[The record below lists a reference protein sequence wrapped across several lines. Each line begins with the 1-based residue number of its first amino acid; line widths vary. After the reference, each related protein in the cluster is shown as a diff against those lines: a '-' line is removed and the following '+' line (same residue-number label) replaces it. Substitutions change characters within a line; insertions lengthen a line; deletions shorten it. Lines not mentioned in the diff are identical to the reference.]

1 MVEETRFH
9 DPASL
14 SRAVAADMTDIFAG
28 VRPASP
34 AAGESVVRRVSPR
47 GGSRFKP
54 ATVGALLAAGLVG
67 VSAGAMLERDDPVVR
82 QGAPVAT
89 APIPAPA
96 KAPEPAPA
104 PQPVAPGPA
113 PAPVIQASA
122 PEPAPKAD
130 KAAATKPKA
139 KPEKTKPEKAKPRPA
154 RATRAEVLA
163 ADRRLRRA
171 YDRAIRAGVPRPVL
185 VDYRNRWNRLRRT
198 TWNEPARL
206 VRGYD
211 RLERDLSQEAA
222 RFS

>member
-1 MVEETRFH
+1 MVEDTHFH

-28 VRPASP
+28 LRPVNP

-47 GGSRFKP
+47 RGSRFKP

-67 VSAGAMLERDDPVVR
+67 VSAGAMLERDDPAVR
-82 QGAPVAT
+82 QAAPVAT
-89 APIPAPA
+89 AAIPPAPT
-96 KAPEPAPA
+96 KAPEPVPASQPA
-104 PQPVAPGPA
+104 PSAPI
-113 PAPVIQASA
+113 VQASA
-122 PEPAPKAD
+122 PEPAPKVE
-130 KAAATKPKA
+130 KAVATRPKPKP
-139 KPEKTKPEKAKPRPA
+139 KKAKARPT
-154 RATRAEVLA
+154 RASRAEVLA

-198 TWNEPARL
+198 TWNEPAQL

-211 RLERDLSQEAA
+211 RLERGLSQEAA